1 MVSNFRN
8 TVRHLPYKAKERGT
22 TVFVVVLVLT
32 LLTGIG
38 LFAARMTTSVDTA
51 TGYARQA
58 VQAQGLS
65 LYAGQ
70 LAANVLLSQ
79 AGIIKNSMEQ
89 AAGSGSGAICPS
101 NRGVTNAYCAYRSHV
116 ELADLTTQSGQSLLV
131 NPNVDAPGSLG
142 PKRISADVN
151 GVEATMQ
158 IEFLDVAR
166 AIPKSGASMGSNT
179 STTETPYEFGLNAW
193 AQIRAAT
200 NVPSAN
206 WCLSDGAS
214 TSANVQAARLYIW
227 VPRL

>member
-1 MVSNFRN
+1 MVSKIR
-8 TVRHLPYKAKERGT
+8 TPVRCRPYNVQERGT

-32 LLTGIG
+32 LLTGVG

-70 LAANVLLSQ
+70 LAANVLSNQ
-79 AGIIKNSMEQ
+79 AGVIKNSMEQ
-89 AAGSGSGAICPS
+89 AAGSSNGAVCPS
-101 NRGVTNAYCAYRSHV
+101 NRGVTTAYCAYRSHV
-116 ELADLTTQSGQSLLV
+116 ELADLTAVSGQSLLV
-131 NPNVDAPGSLG
+131 APNLSAPGSLG
-142 PKRISADVN
+142 PKRLSADVN

-179 STTETPYEFGLNAW
+179 NTTETPYEFGLNAW

-206 WCLSDGAS
+206 WCLSDAAS
-214 TSANVQAARLYIW
+214 TGANIQAARLYIW